1 MMCCR
6 VGYSIKRRILSI
18 FYSKEPVLSQEV
30 NFVKNSPVVPEL
42 TWITIVPENS
52 MILTTVKSVSV
63 DHWKRRYRIWQA
75 GECYIT
81 LTKQEVRDIFEDK
94 PEKPWLWVGAT
105 FDGAVID
112 MTQEL
117 EELVVH
123 GNKITP
129 WVLSIIFPNHS
140 NWKYLDPV
148 TFKEVEFPVD
158 GITIHDPRM
167 EDDTE
172 IYPETPDSD

>member
-1 MMCCR
+1 MLCCR
-6 VGYSIKRRILSI
+6 VGYSIKRRILSL

-30 NFVKNSPVVPEL
+30 NFIKNSSVIPDL

-52 MILTTVKSVSV
+52 MIIITVKSVSV
-63 DHWKRRYRIWQA
+63 DHWKRRYRIWHS

-81 LTKQEVRDIFEDK
+81 LTNTDIHDILEDK
-94 PEKPWLWVGAT
+94 PEKPWLWAGAT
-105 FDGAVID
+105 FDGAAID
-112 MTQEL
+112 MTKDL
-117 EELVVH
+117 DELVVY

-129 WVLSIIFPNHS
+129 WVLSILFPNHS

-158 GITIHDPRM
+158 GITIHDPRV

-172 IYPETPDSD
+172 IYPKTPDSE

>member
-1 MMCCR
+1 MLCCS
-6 VGYSIKRRILSI
+6 VYHSIKRRILSL
-18 FYSKEPVLSQEV
+18 FYSKEPVVSQDV
-30 NFVKNSPVVPEL
+30 NFIKDSSVVPDL
-42 TWITIVPENS
+42 TWITIVPDNS
-52 MILTTVKSVSV
+52 LILTTVKSVSV

-81 LTKQEVRDIFEDK
+81 LTKEEARDILEDK
-94 PEKPWLWVGAT
+94 PDKPWLWAGAT
-105 FDGAVID
+105 LDGGVID

-117 EELVVH
+117 DELLVH

-129 WVLSIIFPNHS
+129 WVLGVIFPNHI

-148 TFKEVEFPVD
+148 TFKEVDFPVD
-158 GITIHDPRM
+158 GITIHDPRV

-172 IYPETPDSD
+172 IYPQTPDSD